1 MHINQGALS
10 MVCAIDVYSTQ
21 VYIYFSHIM
30 IATSL
35 EENTQITIMP
45 LKIHVDPQVV
55 DRFESYVYAMMEL
68 TEKWDKPTRPQE
80 MRYVMHLSFRE

>member
-1 MHINQGALS
+1 MHINQGVLL
-10 MVCAIDVYSTQ
+10 MVCPLMKSNLTCILTFV
-21 VYIYFSHIM
+21 V

-45 LKIHVDPQVV
+45 LKIHVDPQVI
-55 DRFESYVYAMMEL
+55 DRFENYVYAMMEL

-80 MRYVMHLSFRE
+80 MRYVSHECLYE